1 MNPYARI
8 IEDLARNVR
17 EAQSCPLGAEE
28 IPIPEDHS
36 DRPKALVFSP
46 HPDDECIVGAL
57 ALRLVR
63 EMNMNV
69 INVAV
74 TQGSKPERQADRL
87 AELQNACNYLGFG
100 LVPTGKNGMEDINP
114 DTRKD
119 DSEHWTF
126 AVDIVRS
133 ILEANTPEIIFLPHE
148 HDWHP
153 THVGTHRLVLDALR
167 HYGDD
172 IDLWTVETEFWGQMN
187 RPNVMIE
194 SSTQDVTDLVTALTF
209 HIAEVERNP
218 YHVRLPAW
226 MIDNVRRGAELIGGK
241 GGPAPDFVFATLYR
255 IRQWH
260 NGELRDVFDDG
271 RFVSQTDAIGDL
283 FSAAEPLETADPAS

>member
-1 MNPYARI
+1 MNPYAEM
-8 IEDLARNVR
+8 IETLARDVR
-17 EAQSCPLGAEE
+17 QAQSLAVGQAE
-28 IPIPEDHS
+28 IPIPEDRS
-36 DRPKALVFSP
+36 DRPKVLVFSP
-46 HPDDECIVGAL
+46 HPDDECVIGAL

-74 TQGSKPERQADRL
+74 TQGSKTERQAERL

-100 LVPTGKNGMEDINP
+100 LVQTGKHGLESINAE
-114 DTRKD
+114 TRKE

-126 AVDIVRS
+126 AVDIMRS
-133 ILEANTPEIIFLPHE
+133 ILEANAPEIIFVPHA

-153 THVGTHRLVLDALR
+153 THIGTHLLVLDALR

-172 IDLWTVETEFWGQMN
+172 IDVWTVETEFWGQMN

-209 HIAEVERNP
+209 HVGEVERNP

-226 MIDNVRRGAELIGGK
+226 MVDNVRRGAELIGGK
-241 GGPAPDFVFATLYR
+241 GGAAPDFVFATLYR
-255 IRQWH
+255 VSQWH
-260 NGELRDVFDDG
+260 NGELRDVFDGG
-271 RFVSQTDAIGDL
+271 RFVSQTDDISRLFGTPDGDDQG
-283 FSAAEPLETADPAS
+283 S